1 MVPRGHLWTAG
12 RGHLEEVRGH
22 QGARLPALEDKGPR
36 KDGCV
41 GLLRGNRAQDETVQ
55 AERGCRPPGVL
66 RQAAAA
72 GDTLRPLLG
81 GLQTLLDHGSRLGEG
96 ARGCRDQRPAPR
108 EGRVG
113 AGPPRVRSSCG
124 GGTRTGATCPRGQGV
139 RPGKAGLGLCEV
151 EADFSLKVGFVWV
164 TGGGTRE
171 GLLPSV
177 PGRGDPG
184 SVTQPP
190 TARSGAVCG
199 ALWKAPTAAQGE
211 GDVGASPPA
220 QPHQRRAGSVLCCKR
235 S

>member
-1 MVPRGHLWTAG
+1 M
-12 RGHLEEVRGH
+12 
-22 QGARLPALEDKGPR
+22 
-36 KDGCV
+36 

-190 TARSGAVCG
+190 TSRLGPVCW
-199 ALWKAPTAAQGE
+199 ALWKARR
-211 GDVGASPPA
+211 
-220 QPHQRRAGSVLCCKR
+220 QRRARGTWRPRHRRSHTKGGRGQFYVAKGVKDRRFPAVGSVANYTSRRR
-235 S
+235 SARPTSAVQVIL